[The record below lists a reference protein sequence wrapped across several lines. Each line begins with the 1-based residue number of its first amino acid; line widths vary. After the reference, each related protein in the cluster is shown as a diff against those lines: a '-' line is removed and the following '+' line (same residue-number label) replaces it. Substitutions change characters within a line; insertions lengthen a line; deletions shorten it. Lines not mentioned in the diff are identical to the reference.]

1 MAESKSIPTSKVKE
15 VGAFGSLLN
24 SVKASAGVI
33 ETTALAMNQAALLG
47 LNKIQQEA
55 MEAAREQGW
64 ECNSYEDLR
73 LLNQMSLSAA
83 RAAYK

>member
-1 MAESKSIPTSKVKE
+1 MTVQAKAVPTAKIKE

-24 SVKASAGVI
+24 SVKASASVI
-33 ETTALAMNQAALLG
+33 EVTALAMNQAAMLG

-55 MEAAREQGW
+55 MESARDSGW
-64 ECNSYEDLR
+64 DCNSYKA
-73 LLNQMSLSAA
+73 LNQASLSAA